1 MIFPETSFLVAT
13 YRLQDNSPEAAEV
26 FKTLPEETAV
36 SPLVLFEFE
45 NTLQLQSGLFRVDRT
60 RGFPR
65 RVAEQVLEDFR
76 SDFKAGIW
84 RIRQIDFA
92 LVLAEAGK
100 LSRAYSESGLH
111 RAMDILH
118 VATARHWGAKT
129 FLTFDARQAK
139 LAKAVG
145 MKCPLKVC

>member
-13 YRLQDNSPEAAEV
+13 YRLQDNSPEAAEE
-26 FKTLPEETAV
+26 FKTLPEETPI

-45 NTLQLQSGLFRVDRT
+45 NTLRLQVGLFRVDRT

-65 RVAEQVLEDFR
+65 QVAEQALEDFR
-76 SDFKAGIW
+76 SDLKTGIW
-84 RIRQIDFA
+84 RIGQMDFA

-100 LSRAYSESGLH
+100 LSRAHSESGLH

-118 VATARHWGAKT
+118 VATALHWGAKM
-129 FLTFDARQAK
+129 FLTFDARQTK
-139 LAKAVG
+139 LAKAAG
-145 MKCPLKVC
+145 MKCPLKAV